1 MAQET
6 SQITQEINWKAKLAE
21 NNNFQNWA
29 CWTGLLGGGA
39 LKCTSVQPQNRGFP
53 RNWSEPYA
61 QSGLPK
67 EGTKRNGTSLQ
78 RSKLP
83 GEGEKKSIKGF
94 YPKTAKLWE
103 NDDPAFMK
111 CSCLNSLPMP
121 SRNNGMT
128 RGIGPPVPL
137 LLLETAPGQ
146 TEVSRVNLLTMVPNM
161 PCTSGNWSHL

>member
-1 MAQET
+1 MH
-6 SQITQEINWKAKLAE
+6 SLD
-21 NNNFQNWA
+21 
-29 CWTGLLGGGA
+29 C
-39 LKCTSVQPQNRGFP
+39 LKKER
-53 RNWSEPYA
+53 SEMELHFSEASYP
-61 QSGLPK
+61 
-67 EGTKRNGTSLQ
+67 ERE
-78 RSKLP
+78 R
-83 GEGEKKSIKGF
+83 KKSIKGF